1 VPLAL
6 DVDDELRK
14 KIIEAVLQLRVKSR
28 QDFAG
33 FFHPRIK
40 AGALSHL

>member
-1 VPLAL
+1 VPLVL
-6 DVDDELRK
+6 GVGDELRE
-14 KIIEAVLQLRVKSR
+14 KIIETVLQLRVKPR

-40 AGALSHL
+40 ASALGHL